1 MTLSSTSLKP
11 AELSPTEFGT
21 TEFSSTEFSSIAFGP
36 IGVSHATPML
46 VGEGPLWHPAQQVL
60 YWVDI
65 AGRALHQFN
74 PASGQHQ
81 QWAMPSEP
89 ACLAWCPDGL
99 IVAQRSGFF
108 HFNSSTG
115 QLTDIAAAPYD
126 QSKIRCNDGRCDGA
140 GRFWVG
146 TIYEP
151 RDQAHAEL
159 LCLERGQLRQVWHG
173 GSTVANG
180 LAFSSDQRTLF
191 QADTTSHQIRR
202 HSFDLASGQVGPA
215 QLLRQYSS
223 VKDQSYIGRPDGA
236 AVDSEGAYWSAMFEG
251 GRILRL
257 APTGEI
263 LQTLMLPVRCPTMI
277 AFGGVDL
284 KTLYITSASQNR
296 SAQEL
301 AEYPLSGC
309 VLSVPVSI
317 AGRAEF
323 VYQP

>member
-1 MTLSSTSLKP
+1 MTSSTLHP
-11 AELSPTEFGT
+11 AGLGPTEFDPT
-21 TEFSSTEFSSIAFGP
+21 RFKPVEFGSIQ
-36 IGVSHATPML
+36 VVHATPML

-65 AGRALHQFN
+65 AGRALHQYN
-74 PASGQHQ
+74 PANGQHQ
-81 QWAMPSEP
+81 QWSMPSEP
-89 ACLAWCPDGL
+89 ACLAWCFDGV

-108 HFNSSTG
+108 HFNNHSG
-115 QLTDIAAAPYD
+115 NLTEIAAARYD

-151 RDQAHAEL
+151 RDLPNAEL

-180 LAFSSDQRTLF
+180 LAFSSDQSTMF

-202 HSFDLASGQVGPA
+202 HAFKLETAELGPA
-215 QLLRQYSS
+215 QLLRQYST
-223 VKDQSYIGRPDGA
+223 VKDASYIGRPDGA

-257 APTGEI
+257 TPDGEI

-277 AFGGVDL
+277 AFGGTDL

-296 SAQEL
+296 SAAEL
-301 AEYPLSGC
+301 AEYPLTGC
-309 VLSVPVSI
+309 VLSVQLSV

-323 VYQP
+323 AYQP

>member
-1 MTLSSTSLKP
+1 MTIPIASPAGSAPAAAEQSGIKP
-11 AELSPTEFGT
+11 GQFQQVE
-21 TEFSSTEFSSIAFGP
+21 FGP
-36 IGVSHATPML
+36 IKLLHATPMQ

-65 AGRALHQFN
+65 AGRALHQFD

-89 ACLAWCPDGL
+89 ACLAWCADGL
-99 IVAQRSGFF
+99 IVAQRSGFC
-108 HFNSSTG
+108 HFNSHTG
-115 QLTDIAAAPYD
+115 TLTDIAAAPYE
-126 QSKIRCNDGRCDGA
+126 QSKIRCNDGRCDAA

-151 RDQAHAEL
+151 RDLPNAEL
-159 LCLERGQLRQVWHG
+159 LCLERGQLRQVRHG
-173 GSTVANG
+173 GSTVSNG
-180 LAFSSDQRTLF
+180 LAFSIDQGTMF

-202 HSFDLASGQVGPA
+202 HRFDTASGTLGPA
-215 QLLRQYSS
+215 QLLRQYST

-257 APTGEI
+257 SPDGEI
-263 LQTLMLPVRCPTMI
+263 LQTLLLPVRCPTMI
-277 AFGGVDL
+277 AFGGADL

-296 SAQEL
+296 SNEEL
-301 AEYPLSGC
+301 AQYPWSGC
-309 VLSVPVSI
+309 VLSVSVSV

-323 VYQP
+323 AYQS